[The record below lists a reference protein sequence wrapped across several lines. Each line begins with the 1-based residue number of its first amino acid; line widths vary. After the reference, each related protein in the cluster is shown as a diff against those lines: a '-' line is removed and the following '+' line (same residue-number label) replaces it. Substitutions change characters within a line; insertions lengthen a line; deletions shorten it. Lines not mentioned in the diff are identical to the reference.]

1 MTNLYI
7 SAPPPRNAV
16 APTPLYNSSGYSNI
30 RWLNASICG
39 YRSTFASK
47 TCEIPFA
54 NCTAK
59 QGAGTHAVK
68 ERPFVHAHAAEEETR
83 HHLGAQLPA
92 SLNKEQSTV
101 WTLRSQHISYTC
113 LIKNIKIKH
122 FSLRS
127 MRCRLHVYCF
137 TTHVFGYRKWFQH
150 RSNI

>member
-7 SAPPPRNAV
+7 SAPTPRNAV

-39 YRSTFASK
+39 YRGTFASK

-92 SLNKEQSTV
+92 SLAA
-101 WTLRSQHISYTC
+101 WTLRWQHSSFTC

-127 MRCRLHVYCF
+127 MLCRLHVYSF
-137 TTHVFGYRKWFQH
+137 TTHVFGYRKPFQH